1 MLFKTRGVVTRTV
14 NYGEGDKIITLLT
27 DTHGKIQAM
36 ARGARRTKSK
46 LIAGTQLF
54 CYGEFLLFK
63 GKSWYYVDQ
72 VEISNTFY
80 KLRNDL
86 MRLSCGTYL
95 IELVNEIAQPELAP
109 GNLFDLAVRTLEMLS
124 DETTDPEL
132 ILRAAEI
139 KALAFSGFRPQ
150 LRRCVNCG
158 RPGEM
163 VAFSPSAGGTIC
175 RECRN
180 SGLYGYNVSSPALR
194 IMDIMLRWDYDK
206 LKCLKL
212 DAELF
217 KELEKIMRAY
227 VAAHIEKD
235 FVSNRFI
242 DSIKKIK

>member
-1 MLFKTRGVVTRTV
+1 MLFKTRGVVTKTV

-54 CYGEFLLFK
+54 CYGEFLLYK
-63 GKSWYYVDQ
+63 GKSWYYIDQ
-72 VEISNTFY
+72 VEIDNTFY

-86 MRLSCGTYL
+86 IRLSFGTYF
-95 IELVNEIAQPELAP
+95 IELINEITQPELAP
-109 GNLFDLAVRTLEMLS
+109 GNLFDLAVQTLETLS

-139 KALAFSGFRPQ
+139 KALAYSGFRPQ
-150 LRRCVNCG
+150 LRRCANCG

-163 VAFSPSAGGTIC
+163 VAFSPSAGGVIC
-175 RECRN
+175 RECRD
-180 SGLYGYNVSSPALR
+180 SGLYGYSISSQALK
-194 IMDIMLRWDYDK
+194 IMDLMLRWDLDK

-212 DAELF
+212 DLELY
-217 KELEKIMRAY
+217 KELEKVMRAY